1 MRGIR
6 GGENLKKYGRERKGE
21 GEGETEDHGGRGRE
35 RERARARKRER
46 QKRWPIRL
54 PKVLH
59 HVGVLAL
66 FLAQGIEVVE
76 PPAPVRQELYNTQS
90 VVKES

>member
-1 MRGIR
+1 M
-6 GGENLKKYGRERKGE
+6 
-21 GEGETEDHGGRGRE
+21 EGETERE
-35 RERARARKRER
+35 RER

-59 HVGVLAL
+59 HVGVLAS
-66 FLAQGIEVVE
+66 FLTQGIEVVE

-90 VVKES
+90 VVKESLGAASEQRGDAAERIAHHGRVRSRTVHPS